1 MNLEL
6 TGLIVAA
13 IWLLVISLLLVKFY
27 RHYRKLTHEVKKGS
41 LIKVL
46 DKVIENEA
54 KNAGDLAKL
63 KKELKKTREN
73 AIPHIQKVGLQR
85 FNPFSELGGDHSFSL
100 ALLDGNEDGII
111 LTGLHTRERTRV
123 YIKHIKKGKSIYELS
138 KEEKKALTK
147 AQKGK

>member
-1 MNLEL
+1 MSLEL
-6 TGLIVAA
+6 IGLIIAG
-13 IWLLVISLLLVKFY
+13 IWLSIISLILFKIY
-27 RHYRKLTHEVKKGS
+27 RHYRTLTHEVKKGS

-46 DKVIENEA
+46 DKVIEHEA
-54 KNAGDLAKL
+54 KNAGDLANL
-63 KKELKKTREN
+63 KRELKRTQEE

-100 ALLDGNEDGII
+100 ALLDGKEDGII

-123 YIKHIKKGKSIYELS
+123 YIKHVKKGKSKYELS

-147 AQKGK
+147 AKKGK